1 MKPLRSIVPAEV
13 LRMALDNVRAHK
25 LRSFLTVLG
34 VVIGVLVVVVIA
46 SILTGMRKNIVTMI
60 EDYGTNN
67 IFAFHLSTG
76 PRFGPRDRTEY
87 RRKPLKPE
95 DGVAIKE
102 QARLVE
108 EVANSAWMWIPG
120 DNSVIY
126 RGTKYRDPQLQ
137 GVSANYLS
145 IVNLSLKEG
154 HFFSEDDDQAR
165 RNVVVIGTSVA
176 EGLFPHKTVVSGTE
190 VTIAGQPFRIVGV
203 LEKRKA
209 GGLVGEEDDNN
220 QVFMPYRTAR
230 KVAPRSSEW
239 MMLIIRARSGQV
251 KPALEEVEEVLRRR
265 RGLRS
270 NQPNDFDLSTADRF
284 IEQFDSITAGIGLV
298 AIAISSVGLMV
309 GGIGVMNI
317 MLVSVTERTQEI
329 GVRKALGARRGDI
342 VRQFL
347 FEAMTLT
354 FLGGVIGVL
363 LAFLISR
370 LLLFLLPALPAEIPA
385 WAVVSGLTV
394 SIGVG
399 LTFGVWPAKRAA
411 ALDPVEALRYE

>member
-1 MKPLRSIVPAEV
+1 MKPLRSLVPV
-13 LRMALDNVRAHK
+13 DTLRMALDNVRAHK

-46 SILTGMRKNIVTMI
+46 SILTGMRRNIVTMI

-76 PRFGPRDRTEY
+76 PRVGPRDRAEY
-87 RRKPLKPE
+87 RRKPLRPE

-102 QARLVE
+102 QASLVE
-108 EVANSAWMWIPG
+108 DVANSAWMWIPG
-120 DNSVIY
+120 DNAITY
-126 RGTKYRDPQLQ
+126 RGTKYRNPQLQ

-145 IVNLSLKEG
+145 IVNLSLHEG
-154 HFFSEDDDQAR
+154 HFFSENDDQAR
-165 RNVVVIGTSVA
+165 RNVLVIGASIA
-176 EGLFPHKTVVSGTE
+176 EALFPHKTSALGTVVT
-190 VTIAGQPFRIVGV
+190 VAGQAFRIVGV

-209 GGLVGEEDDNN
+209 GGLMGEEDDNN
-220 QVFMPYRTAR
+220 QALMPYRTAR
-230 KVAPRSSEW
+230 KVAPSTSDW
-239 MMLIIRARSGQV
+239 MMLIVRARSGQV
-251 KPALEEVEEVLRRR
+251 KPALEQVEEVLRRR

-347 FEAMTLT
+347 FEAITLT
-354 FLGGVIGVL
+354 FLGGLIGVL
-363 LAFLISR
+363 LAFLASGVLR
-370 LLLFLLPALPAEIPA
+370 LAIPALPAEIPA
-385 WAVVSGLTV
+385 WAVAAGLCV

-399 LTFGVWPAKRAA
+399 LAFGVWPARRAA

>member
-1 MKPLRSIVPAEV
+1 MKPLRSLVPV
-13 LRMALDNVRAHK
+13 DTLRMALDNVRAHK

-46 SILTGMRKNIVTMI
+46 SILTGMRRNIVTMI

-76 PRFGPRDRTEY
+76 PRVGPRDRAEY
-87 RRKPLKPE
+87 RRKPLRPE
-95 DGVAIKE
+95 DGLAIKE
-102 QARLVE
+102 QASLVE
-108 EVANSAWMWIPG
+108 DVANSAWMWIPG
-120 DNSVIY
+120 DNAVTY
-126 RGTKYRDPQLQ
+126 RGTTYRNPQLQ

-145 IVNLSLKEG
+145 IVNLSLHEG
-154 HFFSEDDDQAR
+154 HFFSENDDQAR
-165 RNVVVIGTSVA
+165 RNVLVIGASIA
-176 EGLFPHKTVVSGTE
+176 EALFPHKTSALGTVVT
-190 VTIAGQPFRIVGV
+190 VAGQAFRIVGV

-209 GGLVGEEDDNN
+209 GGLMGEEDDNN
-220 QVFMPYRTAR
+220 QALMPYRTAR
-230 KVAPRSSEW
+230 KVAPSTSDW
-239 MMLIIRARSGQV
+239 MMLIVRARSGQV
-251 KPALEEVEEVLRRR
+251 KPALEQVEEVLRRR

-347 FEAMTLT
+347 FEAITLT
-354 FLGGVIGVL
+354 FLGGLIGVL
-363 LAFLISR
+363 LAFLASGVLR
-370 LLLFLLPALPAEIPA
+370 LAIPALPAEIPA
-385 WAVVSGLTV
+385 WAVAAGLCV

-399 LTFGVWPAKRAA
+399 LAFGVWPARRAA

>member
-1 MKPLRSIVPAEV
+1 MKPLRTLIPGDV

-76 PRFGPRDRTEY
+76 PRVGPRDRTEY

-95 DGVAIKE
+95 DGVVIKE
-102 QARLVE
+102 QALLVE
-108 EVANSAWMWIPG
+108 DVANSAWMWIPG

-145 IVNLSLKEG
+145 IVNFSLREG

-165 RNVVVIGTSVA
+165 RNVLVIGTSVA
-176 EGLFPHKTVVSGTE
+176 EALFPHKTAVSGTE
-190 VTIAGQPFRIVGV
+190 VTVAGQPFRIVGV

-209 GGLVGEEDDNN
+209 GGLVGEDDDNN

-363 LAFLISR
+363 LAFATSR
-370 LLLFLLPALPAEIPA
+370 VLLLLIPALPAEIPP
-385 WAVVSGLTV
+385 WAVASGLSV

-399 LTFGVWPAKRAA
+399 LAFGVWPAKRAA

>member
-1 MKPLRSIVPAEV
+1 MKPLRSLVPV
-13 LRMALDNVRAHK
+13 DTLRMALDNVRAHK

-76 PRFGPRDRTEY
+76 PRVGPRDRAEY

-95 DGVAIKE
+95 DGLAIKE
-102 QARLVE
+102 HASLVE
-108 EVANSAWMWIPG
+108 DVANTAWMWIPG
-120 DNSVIY
+120 DNAVTY
-126 RGTKYRDPQLQ
+126 RGTKYRNPQLQ

-145 IVNLSLKEG
+145 IVNLSLHEG
-154 HFFSEDDDQAR
+154 HFFSDNDDQAR
-165 RNVVVIGTSVA
+165 RNVLVIGASVA
-176 EGLFPHKTVVSGTE
+176 EALFPHKTSALGTV

-209 GGLVGEEDDNN
+209 GGLMGEEDDNN
-220 QVFMPYRTAR
+220 QALMPYRTSR
-230 KVAPRSSEW
+230 KVAPSTSDW
-239 MMLIIRARSGQV
+239 MMLIVRARSGQV
-251 KPALEEVEEVLRRR
+251 KPALEQVEEVLRRR

-347 FEAMTLT
+347 FEAITLT
-354 FLGGVIGVL
+354 FLGGLIGVL
-363 LAFLISR
+363 LAFLASGVLR
-370 LLLFLLPALPAEIPA
+370 LAIPALPAEIPA
-385 WAVVSGLTV
+385 WAVAAGLGV

-399 LTFGVWPAKRAA
+399 LAFGVWPARRAA